1 MIEIGKYAN
10 LEILKEVDFGV
21 YLDGGPFG
29 EILLPKSNVSDS
41 MEVGD
46 EIKVFIYTDS
56 EDRIIATTH
65 TPHAITG
72 EFAYLKA
79 KDVSD
84 FGAFL
89 DWGIHKDLF
98 VPFREQRSTMIVG
111 NSYLVRLYLDDVTDR
126 VVDTTNFN
134 PFLEKDKT
142 DFE

>member
-10 LEILKEVDFGV
+10 LEIVKEVDFGV

-65 TPHAITG
+65 KPHATTG

-79 KDVSD
+79 KDEVILEPSWIGE
-84 FGAFL
+84 FTKIYLFL
-89 DWGIHKDLF
+89 LGNNDL
-98 VPFREQRSTMIVG
+98 P
-111 NSYLVRLYLDDVTDR
+111 
-126 VVDTTNFN
+126 
-134 PFLEKDKT
+134 
-142 DFE
+142 